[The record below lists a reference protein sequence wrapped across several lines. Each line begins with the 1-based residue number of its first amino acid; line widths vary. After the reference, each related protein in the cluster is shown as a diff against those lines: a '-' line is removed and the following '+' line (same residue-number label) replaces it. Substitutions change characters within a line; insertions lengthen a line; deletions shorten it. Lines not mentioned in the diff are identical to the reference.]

1 MLRNSRVNVTEFNSV
16 AISQE
21 VDSKG
26 LVLRV
31 IQIDLG
37 QSPKLELEDL
47 ASISTRSSGHTTIII
62 SSWLSLCQ
70 RAKKIVMSK
79 DITITTRDPVTCLLV
94 AKKAPTIDYDL
105 LCKGRRQPKI

>member
-16 AISQE
+16 AISLE

-37 QSPKLELEDL
+37 LSPKLELVDL
-47 ASISTRSSGHTTIII
+47 VSISTRSSGHTTTII
-62 SSWLSLCQ
+62 SSWLNLCQ
-70 RAKKIVMSK
+70 RVKTKVMFK
-79 DITITTRDPVTCLLV
+79 DLTITTKGPATCLLV
-94 AKKAPTIDYDL
+94 AKKVPTIDCDL
-105 LCKGRRQPKI
+105 LCKGKRQPKI

>member
-47 ASISTRSSGHTTIII
+47 ASISTRSSGHTTTII
-62 SSWLSLCQ
+62 SSWQSLCQ
-70 RAKKIVMSK
+70 QEKMKVMFK
-79 DITITTRDPVTCLLV
+79 DITITTKGPATCLLV
-94 AKKAPTIDYDL
+94 VKKAQTIDCDL
-105 LCKGRRQPKI
+105 LCRGRRQPKI